1 VAQSA
6 VDVTVV
12 PPGILGWDEI
22 VALLDAYRVHYGEP
36 SDEAA
41 TRRWLDDVAEAN
53 RVRCYLATV
62 GDQAHDRRRAVGVA
76 LVVRSPATLRLG
88 EVWALRDLYVA
99 ADHRDRGVG
108 RAIVVRVCDDAAGA
122 GALRVALQ
130 TEHDNER
137 ALALYTSLGFS
148 EVDGVVH
155 LSRQL

>member
-1 VAQSA
+1 VTQSA
-6 VDVTVV
+6 VDVIVV
-12 PPGILGWDEI
+12 PPGILGWDDV

-36 SDEAA
+36 SDKAA

-62 GDQAHDRRRAVGVA
+62 GDQASDGPTAVGVA
-76 LVVRSPATLRLG
+76 FVVRSPATVRLG

-108 RAIVVRVCDDAAGA
+108 RAIVSRVCDDASAA
-122 GALRVALQ
+122 GALRVVLQ
-130 TEHDNER
+130 TESDNER
-137 ALALYTSLGFS
+137 ALALYASLGFS
-148 EVDGVVH
+148 GVDGVVH